1 MCYSAGMD
9 DNQKVS
15 VGQSIVGVCSLLLL
29 GACFFVA
36 LKGCQEDA
44 VPVSYEF
51 AAGDEVVVE
60 TGLESGTV
68 AFIGLADLKKW
79 EQYAEAGDV
88 EAKMRIESVCKS
100 LGGGCRLHDGV
111 RGVVVRVEGENALVQ
126 VAGRRWWVQDYALK
140 RAY

>member
-1 MCYSAGMD
+1 M
-9 DNQKVS
+9 NEKQNVS
-15 VGQSIVGVCSLLLL
+15 VGQSIVAVCTLLLL
-29 GACFFVA
+29 AVCFFVGI
-36 LKGCQEDA
+36 KRCQNEA
-44 VPVSYEF
+44 APVSYAL

-68 AFIGLADLKKW
+68 AFIGLGDLKKW
-79 EQYAEAGDV
+79 EECAEAGDV
-88 EAKMRIESVCKS
+88 DAKMRIESVCKS

-140 RAY
+140 RAE